1 MQGLSALAEAVFYCT
16 QTSFFSFVVICGLQ
30 PFLKLRKR
38 WSTAEHRRGIWIE
51 GRGDAPIAL
60 LWRSWW

>member
-1 MQGLSALAEAVFYCT
+1 MQGLSAIAEAMLYCT
-16 QTSFFSFVVICGLQ
+16 QALLFASVVTCRLQ
-30 PFLKLRKR
+30 PFLERRKL

-60 LWRSWW
+60 LWRSE